1 MLFTFPSRYLFTI
14 DLKKYLVLGHSRP
27 GFVRD
32 FTSPVLL
39 KICHRRVKIPFA
51 YGAITRSG
59 RAFQLV
65 STRELFYV
73 YLYLTL
79 LGSKN
84 NYLATP
90 LKHMD
95 LDPSALPFHVSG
107 WIMRGLRGLDCS
119 PFARHYLGNGHKL
132 TQSLSPA

>member
-27 GFVRD
+27 GFARD

-39 KICHRRVKIPFA
+39 KICYRRVIIPFV

-59 RAFQLV
+59 GAFQLA
-65 STRELFYV
+65 STRELIYV
-73 YLYLTL
+73 YLCLTL
-79 LGSKN
+79 LGSNN

-90 LKHMD
+90 SKHVD
-95 LDPSALPFHVSG
+95 LDPSALPLHRSG
-107 WIMRGLRGLDCS
+107 LVIRGLKGLDCS
-119 PFARHYLGNGHKL
+119 PFARHY
-132 TQSLSPA
+132 